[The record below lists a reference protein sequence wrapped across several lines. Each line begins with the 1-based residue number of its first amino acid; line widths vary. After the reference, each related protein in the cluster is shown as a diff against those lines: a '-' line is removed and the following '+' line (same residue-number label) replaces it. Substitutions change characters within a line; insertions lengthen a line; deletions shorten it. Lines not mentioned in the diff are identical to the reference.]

1 MYQKLLVPLEDSE
14 DSRSIVN
21 ALSGLVAEDGEAI
34 LFHVI
39 PPGKTKGVGEFVI
52 LGTQI
57 EEDERAR
64 AMVQLNRLS
73 DKLSGASIR
82 STSVA
87 MVSNSVAGCIVDYT
101 SNEGVDLIA
110 MYTHGRKGLAKLL
123 KGSVTQDVKQRTSI
137 EVRAFASSELAKL
150 AAR

>member
-1 MYQKLLVPLEDSE
+1 MYQKVLVPLKDSE

-39 PPGKTKGVGEFVI
+39 PPGKTKGVGEFAI

-73 DKLSGASIR
+73 DKLSGHPSSRPVWRWFLIPWLGASSITLQTR
-82 STSVA
+82 ASTSLP
-87 MVSNSVAGCIVDYT
+87 CTPTD
-101 SNEGVDLIA
+101 
-110 MYTHGRKGLAKLL
+110 
-123 KGSVTQDVKQRTSI
+123 
-137 EVRAFASSELAKL
+137 VRAWPSCSK
-150 AAR
+150 AA